1 MVLLY
6 LKFWLGDVTWESHPH
21 VSIQNF
27 DFIIIIT
34 VVLLNIYYELDII
47 PCSFYILSLPWKES
61 KRNLRLGEVNLL
73 TQGNKASRS
82 T

>member
-6 LKFWLGDVTWESHPH
+6 LKFWLGNVTWESHSH

-34 VVLLNIYYELDII
+34 VVLLNIYYALYTE
-47 PCSFYILSLPWKES
+47 YIL
-61 KRNLRLGEVNLL
+61 
-73 TQGNKASRS
+73 
-82 T
+82 

>member
-6 LKFWLGDVTWESHPH
+6 LKFWLGNVTWESHPH

-34 VVLLNIYYELDII
+34 VVLLNIYYVLYTEYTL
-47 PCSFYILSLPWKES
+47 
-61 KRNLRLGEVNLL
+61 
-73 TQGNKASRS
+73 
-82 T
+82 